1 MEKIIING
9 SRPLCGEVTVSGS
22 KNAILPLIFASLLV
36 NGESIFYNV
45 PDIGDVRVAIDIVS
59 NLGAKVN
66 FLNNRLSINTE
77 NLVYRDS
84 DPALISK
91 IRASTYLIGA
101 SLARFGKAEV
111 GEFGGCN
118 FSLRPIDLHIKSA
131 IALGAEV
138 KENYLIAKKL
148 RGAKI
153 YLEKPSVGATV
164 NTLIMSAAADGETEI
179 YGYAKEPHIFC
190 LIDYLSNA
198 GLSILV
204 TNEKI
209 SIKGSTIHPIKYKVI
224 GDMIEAGSYLVAS
237 IITDGEITV
246 KGVNPI
252 ELSSFLDVLINMG
265 YTPKAEKNSITVNSL
280 KTKKASDNI
289 IITAAPYPMFPT
301 DLQPIMAP
309 MIAKNGGGRI
319 IDTVWDARF
328 GYLRS
333 LSPFGIE
340 YNFLG
345 EGAYIKRSIIRNA
358 ITEATDLRGGMSCVI
373 SALCARGR
381 SEILSPSLI
390 LRGYD
395 SLIEKL
401 SILGADIKLV
411 NI

>member
-59 NLGAKVN
+59 NLGAKVK
-66 FLNNRLSINTE
+66 FFNNRLSINTE

-84 DPALISK
+84 DPSLISK

-138 KENYLIAKKL
+138 KENYLIAKNL
-148 RGAKI
+148 HGAKI
-153 YLEKPSVGATV
+153 YLDKPSVGATV

-209 SIKGSTIHPIKYKVI
+209 SIKGSHLHPIKYKVI

-280 KTKKASDNI
+280 KTKKTSDNI

-340 YNFLG
+340 YNFSG

-395 SLIEKL
+395 SLMEKL
-401 SILGADIKLV
+401 STLGADIKLV